1 MKRGD
6 LIVNLNIGKFYF
18 SLVGWFDIIFY
29 KKVLFRKQVNKKT
42 VVRSYCLFWCYLI
55 TSFHFSCTLYYLL
68 PLKSNLLID
77 IIKAKNG
84 NLIMPSFMQVCYIY
98 LYICIIHIRFLVST
112 IIFWDFFN

>member
-42 VVRSYCLFWCYLI
+42 VVRTYRLFFVVI
-55 TSFHFSCTLYYLL
+55 PHFSHPYS
-68 PLKSNLLID
+68 LKLI
-77 IIKAKNG
+77 KG
-84 NLIMPSFMQVCYIY
+84 
-98 LYICIIHIRFLVST
+98 FLTRV
-112 IIFWDFFN
+112 FF